1 MPQHGPDFYNLPN
14 SSIQGLTPLQSHV
27 FGTKFGGVSDPS
39 KILTQNISD
48 LPSPFLLPD
57 MDESIRIL
65 QTAVKESKSIL
76 LYGDRDSDGVCSTS
90 LLANFLRGIHPGK
103 LTVKT
108 SSEEDYGLCEP
119 AMKYVREV
127 KPDLLV
133 TLDFGTSNSSEIEEL
148 NGEGMQVIVLDHHEI
163 PERIPSSCKLIS
175 PKRGDSLYPTEKICT
190 SVISWKL
197 ITAWLYST
205 LENYNSLVWIPDGE
219 TFFSGSLVKNG
230 IKLFQGDKSEA
241 EKRFSGSFI
250 DWPNTSKTQYPERE
264 VFYSQIS
271 SSPAIWE
278 QVLKNLDLASIGTI
292 TDMMPLVGENRIIVK
307 EGCYTLQKIKT
318 GEFSH
323 RPGLEKLFSQLDLD
337 KKKVLSRDLGW
348 SIGPALN
355 AAGRMQKTEAAL
367 GLLLSNSDKE
377 AESLA
382 TDLLKLNEERR
393 ERTKRNLFRVEGF
406 LKRKRERT
414 ERPILFCYEPDFEPG
429 VSGIVA
435 TRLVEQ
441 YKRPVVFIAPDHGH
455 AKGSVRA
462 YGRENVLNLL
472 KKAENVFH
480 QFGGHKEAG
489 GFSLS
494 IDQIP
499 KLAEILFQ
507 EAGSWLES
515 ENITGVHE
523 ETKSLVSLRPQELRE
538 NLYTELGLFE
548 PFGMENPA
556 PLLSIKGAKILSYR
570 PLSEGKHARFKILAS
585 SESIQ
590 CIIWNK
596 AEEFSQV
603 LREKGELDLW
613 GSLEENTFRGKTNLQ
628 FVVQSFE

>member
-1 MPQHGPDFYNLPN
+1 MPQHGPDFHNLPN

-27 FGTKFGGVSDPS
+27 FGTKFGGASDPS

-65 QTAVKESKSIL
+65 QIAVKENRSIL

-133 TLDFGTSNSSEIEEL
+133 TLDFGTSNSTEIEEL
-148 NGEGMQVIVLDHHEI
+148 NKEGMQVIVLDHHEI
-163 PERIPSSCKLIS
+163 PERIPSACKLIS

-197 ITAWLYST
+197 ITAWLYTT
-205 LENYNSLVWIPDGE
+205 LDNYNTLVWIPDGE

-230 IKLFQGDKSEA
+230 IKLFQGDKLEA
-241 EKRFSGSFI
+241 EKRFSGPFI
-250 DWPNTSKTQYPERE
+250 DWPTTSKTQFPERE

-318 GEFSH
+318 GEFAH
-323 RPGLEKLFSQLDLD
+323 RPGLEKLLAQLDLD

-367 GLLLSNSDKE
+367 SLLLSNSDKE
-377 AESLA
+377 AETLA
-382 TDLLKLNEERR
+382 TDLLKLNDERR

-435 TRLVEQ
+435 TKLVEQ

-472 KKAENVFH
+472 KKAENIFH

-515 ENITGVHE
+515 EKVSGLQE

-556 PLLSIKGAKILSYR
+556 PLLSIKGARILSYR
-570 PLSEGKHARFKILAS
+570 PLSDGKHARFKILAS

-590 CIIWNK
+590 AIIWNK
-596 AEEFSQV
+596 AEEFSER

>member
-1 MPQHGPDFYNLPN
+1 MPQHGPEFHSLLDSNI
-14 SSIQGLTPLQSHV
+14 SGLTAFQSHI
-27 FGTKFGGVSDPS
+27 FGIRFGRAPYSS
-39 KILTQNISD
+39 RILTQNLSD

-57 MDESIRIL
+57 MDEAVRIL
-65 QTAVKESKSIL
+65 QSAVEDKKSIL

-90 LLANFLRGIHPGK
+90 LLATFLKGIHSGN

-108 SSEEDYGLCEP
+108 SSEEDYGLCAP
-119 AMKYVREV
+119 AMKFVREV

-133 TLDFGTSNSSEIEEL
+133 TLDFGTSNYAEIEEL
-148 NGEGMQVIVLDHHEI
+148 SKEGMQVIVLDHHEI

-175 PKRGDSLYPTEKICT
+175 PKRADSSYPTEKICT

-197 ITAWLYST
+197 ITAWLYNT
-205 LENYNSLVWIPDGE
+205 LQESNTLYWVPDGE
-219 TFFSGSLVKNG
+219 TFFSGSLVRKG
-230 IKLFQGDKSEA
+230 VKLFQGDKSTA
-241 EKRFSGSFI
+241 EKKFPGTI
-250 DWPNTSKTQYPERE
+250 LDWGKTSHSEFPERE
-264 VFYSQIS
+264 VFYSQLS
-271 SSPAIWE
+271 KYPA
-278 QVLKNLDLASIGTI
+278 VLDEVLRNLDLASIGTI
-292 TDMMPLVGENRIIVK
+292 TDMMPLHGENRIIVK
-307 EGCYTLQKIKT
+307 EGCNTLQKIKT
-318 GEFSH
+318 GEYKH
-323 RPGLEKLFSQLDLD
+323 RPGLNRLLGQLDLN

-367 GLLLSNSDKE
+367 KLLLSNSETE
-377 AESLA
+377 AEVLA
-382 TDLLKLNEERR
+382 TDLLKLNDERR

-406 LKRKRERT
+406 LKRKQERT

-462 YGRENVLNLL
+462 YGTENVLNLL

-489 GFSLS
+489 GFSLA

-499 KLAEILFQ
+499 TLATILIQ
-507 EAGSWLES
+507 EAPTWLE
-515 ENITGVHE
+515 EEKTQEIE
-523 ETKSLVSLRPQELRE
+523 ETKSIVCLRPQELKDE
-538 NLYTELGLFE
+538 LYQQMSIFE
-548 PFGMENPA
+548 PFGQENPA
-556 PLLSIKGAKILSYR
+556 PLLSIKDAKILSYR
-570 PLSEGKHARFKILAS
+570 PLSEGKHARFKILSA

-590 CIIWNK
+590 CIVWNK
-596 AEEFSQV
+596 AEDFSET
-603 LREKGELDLW
+603 LRQKGSLDLW
-613 GSLEENTFRGKTNLQ
+613 GQLEENTFRGKTNLQ
-628 FVVQSFE
+628 FVVTAFG

>member
-1 MPQHGPDFYNLPN
+1 MPQHGPDFHNLPN

-27 FGTKFGGVSDPS
+27 FGTKFGGASDPS

-57 MDESIRIL
+57 MDESVRIL
-65 QTAVKESKSIL
+65 QAAVKENRSIL

-133 TLDFGTSNSSEIEEL
+133 TLDFGTSNSTEIEEL
-148 NGEGMQVIVLDHHEI
+148 NKEGMQVVVLDHHEI
-163 PERIPSSCKLIS
+163 PERIPSACKLIS

-197 ITAWLYST
+197 ITAWLYTT
-205 LENYNSLVWIPDGE
+205 LDNYNTLVWIPDGE

-230 IKLFQGDKSEA
+230 IKLFQGDKLEA
-241 EKRFSGSFI
+241 EKRFSGPFI
-250 DWPNTSKTQYPERE
+250 DWPTTSKTQFPERE

-318 GEFSH
+318 GEFAH
-323 RPGLEKLFSQLDLD
+323 RPGLEKLLAQLDLD

-367 GLLLSNSDKE
+367 SLLLSNSDKE
-377 AESLA
+377 AETLA
-382 TDLLKLNEERR
+382 TDLLKLNDERR

-435 TRLVEQ
+435 TKLVEQ

-472 KKAENVFH
+472 KKAEYIFH

-515 ENITGVHE
+515 EKVSGLQE

-556 PLLSIKGAKILSYR
+556 PLLSIKGARILSYR
-570 PLSEGKHARFKILAS
+570 PLSDGKHARFKILAS

-590 CIIWNK
+590 AIIWNK
-596 AEEFSQV
+596 AEEFSER